1 MPSLE
6 MLGFTCETT
15 VHVYMP
21 ACTVESHYFELSGET
36 QNSLKKLKLVVNDW
50 QANPGE
56 MVLSLK

>member
-1 MPSLE
+1 MPSLK

-36 QNSLKKLKLVVNDW
+36 QNSLKKLKLVVND
-50 QANPGE
+50 
-56 MVLSLK
+56 